1 MHTTDIVIHVDSDTP
16 LGHALDARPRE
27 PIVLV
32 RGERRYRIV
41 PEDPWEDFDPERIRE
56 ALRKVAGTFTPE
68 YAEQFK
74 QELHRRKEEQT
85 QNPHLP

>member
-1 MHTTDIVIHVDSDTP
+1 MHATDIVIHVDPDTP
-16 LGHALDARPRE
+16 LGHALDAHPWE

-32 RGERRYRIV
+32 RGKRRYRLV
-41 PEDPWEDFDPERIRE
+41 PEDPQDDLDQERLRE
-56 ALRKVAGTFTPE
+56 TLGKVAGTFTPE

-74 QELHRRKEEQT
+74 QELYRREEEHT